1 MFEVGFEIRDMF
13 FDRLAVQN
21 RLDKAEQRE
30 LSRIGAFIR
39 RRARSI
45 LRRRKRTSAAGEAP
59 SVHSKDNRASLKNIL
74 FGYDPTIHG
83 VVIGPVRL
91 NQVNRTDGGGR
102 ISVPSLMEF
111 GGRLTIEQEQLKI
124 AIGGRTRK
132 DGGRDRRYKLHQ
144 GAWFRR
150 SGRKVPWKRYRSHTA
165 VYQPRPFMNPALDA
179 ELEAGTIRD
188 VWVSSLERA

>member
-1 MFEVGFEIRDMF
+1 MFEVEFSIRDMF

-39 RRARSI
+39 RGARSI

-59 SVHSKDNRASLKNIL
+59 SVHSKDDRASLRNIL
-74 FGYDPTIHG
+74 FGYDPQIHG

-91 NQVNRTDGGGR
+91 NQVNLTDTGR
-102 ISVPSLMEF
+102 VTIAALMEF
-111 GGRLTIEQEQLKI
+111 GGHVNIHEEQWRNTLTPAQWY
-124 AIGGRTRK
+124 R
-132 DGGRDRRYKLHQ
+132 RDFRYSKSE
-144 GAWFRR
+144 R
-150 SGRKVPWKRYRSHTA
+150 KRYRIRRA
-165 VYQPRPFMNPALDA
+165 NYEARPYMQPALDA
-179 ELEAGTIRD
+179 EREAGTIRD